1 MIHKKDIVT
10 KNGVIHIIDKV
21 MMPPNNE

>member
-1 MIHKKDIVT
+1 MHKKDIVT